1 MIRRLALAS
10 LAVATLAACSRPET
24 KAPEAEAPATAPAAR
39 SGGTDFVAGPA
50 VTPAEVSA
58 LIAGPDPVAALTSLG
73 AFTDQPSRW
82 TTALRGIALGE
93 PEWLAT
99 VPALDPVTENS
110 TAYDLYAALH
120 DALINNAAGTLALA
134 QGTEDLSIEALCT
147 IDLIEAP
154 ASEYAAFYDAATPA
168 VEAVSDPALAAKKAA
183 CLTHL
188 KARTG
193 A

>member
-1 MIRRLALAS
+1 MTRRLALAS
-10 LAVATLAACSRPET
+10 LALATLAACSQPET
-24 KAPEAEAPATAPAAR
+24 KAPEAEAPAVAAAPAGA
-39 SGGTDFVAGPA
+39 TDFVAGPA

-58 LIAGPDPVAALTSLG
+58 LIAGPDHVAALTALG

-82 TTALRGIALGE
+82 TTAMRGIALGE
-93 PEWLAT
+93 AEWLAI
-99 VPALDPVTENS
+99 VPALDPITENS
-110 TAYDLYAALH
+110 TAYDLYAAVH

-134 QGTEDLSIEALCT
+134 QGEEDLSIQSLCAIEY
-147 IDLIEAP
+147 IDAP
-154 ASEYAAFYDAATPA
+154 KSDYAAFYDAATPA
-168 VEAVSDPALAAKKAA
+168 VEAVSDPALADKKAA

>member
-1 MIRRLALAS
+1 MTRRLALVS
-10 LAVATLAACSRPET
+10 LALATLAACSQPET
-24 KAPEAEAPATAPAAR
+24 KAPEAEAPAAAAAPAGA
-39 SGGTDFVAGPA
+39 TDFVAGPA

-58 LIAGPDPVAALTSLG
+58 LIAGPDHVAALTALG

-82 TTALRGIALGE
+82 TTAMRGIALGE
-93 PEWLAT
+93 AEWLAI
-99 VPALDPVTENS
+99 VPALDPITENS

-134 QGTEDLSIEALCT
+134 QGEEDLSIQSLCT
-147 IDLIEAP
+147 IDFIEAP
-154 ASEYAAFYDAATPA
+154 ASDYAAFYDVATPA
-168 VEAVSDPALAAKKAA
+168 VEAVADPALADKKAA